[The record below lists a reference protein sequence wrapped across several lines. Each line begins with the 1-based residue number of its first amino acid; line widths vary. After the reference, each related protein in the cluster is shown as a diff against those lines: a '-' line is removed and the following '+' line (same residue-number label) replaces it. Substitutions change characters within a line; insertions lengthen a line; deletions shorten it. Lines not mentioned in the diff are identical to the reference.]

1 MIYLENV
8 TKSFG
13 NRELLK
19 INKLE
24 INDGEKVGIVGKN
37 GAGKTSLINRIL
49 SNDENVRISGQAKI
63 GYFSQDLS
71 ILDNEATVFQ
81 NVMNDTIQSE
91 VTVRNILANL
101 NIKGN
106 EAYKKV
112 GVLSGGERVKVSI
125 AKLLVS
131 DYNVLILDEPTNFLD
146 IPSIE
151 ALEKLLREYKGTILL
166 VTHDKTLINNIA
178 QNLLIIEDKNIV
190 EFEGNLEKYQ
200 EYKEK
205 KKLVNNAN
213 LENDKLLLSMKI
225 SEIISKLS
233 IEKDEGKRNELEQ
246 IYKELIEKKKDL
258 LL

>member
-24 INDGEKVGIVGKN
+24 ISDGEKVGIVGKN

-81 NVMNDTIQSE
+81 NVMNDSVQSE

-106 EAYKKV
+106 DVYKKSRSFKRRRKSE
-112 GVLSGGERVKVSI
+112 GIYCKTTCIRLQCI
-125 AKLLVS
+125 
-131 DYNVLILDEPTNFLD
+131 N
-146 IPSIE
+146 
-151 ALEKLLREYKGTILL
+151 LR
-166 VTHDKTLINNIA
+166 
-178 QNLLIIEDKNIV
+178 
-190 EFEGNLEKYQ
+190 
-200 EYKEK
+200 
-205 KKLVNNAN
+205 
-213 LENDKLLLSMKI
+213 
-225 SEIISKLS
+225 
-233 IEKDEGKRNELEQ
+233 
-246 IYKELIEKKKDL
+246 
-258 LL
+258 

>member
-1 MIYLENV
+1 MIYLEKV
-8 TKSFG
+8 IKSFG

-24 INDGEKVGIVGKN
+24 ISDGEKVGIVGKN
-37 GAGKTSLINRIL
+37 GAGKSTLLNI
-49 SNDENVRISGQAKI
+49 ISGRINPDSGKVSVQGSI
-63 GYFSQDLS
+63 GYIEQISDEES
-71 ILDNEATVFQ
+71 
-81 NVMNDTIQSE
+81 
-91 VTVRNILANL
+91 
-101 NIKGN
+101 
-106 EAYKKV
+106 
-112 GVLSGGERVKVSI
+112 VLSGGERVKASI

-146 IPSIE
+146 ISSIE

-205 KKLVNNAN
+205 KKLVKKAN
-213 LENDKLLLSMKI
+213 LENDKLLLGMKI

-246 IYKELIEKKKDL
+246 MYKELLEKKNKL
-258 LL
+258 V

>member
-1 MIYLENV
+1 M
-8 TKSFG
+8 
-13 NRELLK
+13 
-19 INKLE
+19 
-24 INDGEKVGIVGKN
+24 
-37 GAGKTSLINRIL
+37 
-49 SNDENVRISGQAKI
+49 
-63 GYFSQDLS
+63 
-71 ILDNEATVFQ
+71 
-81 NVMNDTIQSE
+81 
-91 VTVRNILANL
+91 
-101 NIKGN
+101 
-106 EAYKKV
+106 
-112 GVLSGGERVKVSI
+112 KVSI

>member
-106 EAYKKV
+106 DVYKKV

-205 KKLVNNAN
+205 KKLVNKAN

-233 IEKDEGKRNELEQ
+233 IEKDEGKKNELEQ
-246 IYKELIEKKKDL
+246 IYKELIEKKKNL

>member
-1 MIYLENV
+1 MYI
-8 TKSFG
+8 
-13 NRELLK
+13 
-19 INKLE
+19 
-24 INDGEKVGIVGKN
+24 
-37 GAGKTSLINRIL
+37 
-49 SNDENVRISGQAKI
+49 
-63 GYFSQDLS
+63 
-71 ILDNEATVFQ
+71 
-81 NVMNDTIQSE
+81 
-91 VTVRNILANL
+91 
-101 NIKGN
+101 
-106 EAYKKV
+106 KKV

-205 KKLVNNAN
+205 KKLVNKAN

-246 IYKELIEKKKDL
+246 IYKELIEKKKNL

>member
-8 TKSFG
+8 IKSFG

-24 INDGEKVGIVGKN
+24 ISDDEKIGIVGKN
-37 GAGKTSLINRIL
+37 GTGKSTLLNI
-49 SNDENVRISGQAKI
+49 ISGRINPDSGKVSVQGSI
-63 GYFSQDLS
+63 GYIEQISDKES
-71 ILDNEATVFQ
+71 
-81 NVMNDTIQSE
+81 
-91 VTVRNILANL
+91 
-101 NIKGN
+101 
-106 EAYKKV
+106 
-112 GVLSGGERVKVSI
+112 VLSGGERVKVSI

-146 IPSIE
+146 ISSIE

-166 VTHDKTLINNIA
+166 VTHDKTLINNTA

-205 KKLVNNAN
+205 KKLVKKAN

-246 IYKELIEKKKDL
+246 MYKELLEKKNKL
-258 LL
+258 V

>member
-24 INDGEKVGIVGKN
+24 ISYGEKVGIVGKN

-106 EAYKKV
+106 DVYKKV

>member
-24 INDGEKVGIVGKN
+24 ISDGEKVGIVGKN

-49 SNDENVRISGQAKI
+49 SNDENIRISRQAKI

-106 EAYKKV
+106 DVYKKV

>member
-106 EAYKKV
+106 DVYKKV

>member
-24 INDGEKVGIVGKN
+24 IGDGEKVGIVGKN

-106 EAYKKV
+106 DVYKKV

-205 KKLVNNAN
+205 KKLVNKAN

>member
-49 SNDENVRISGQAKI
+49 SNDENIRISGQAKI

-205 KKLVNNAN
+205 KKLVNKAN

-246 IYKELIEKKKDL
+246 MYKKLIEKKNKL
-258 LL
+258 L

>member
-24 INDGEKVGIVGKN
+24 ISDGEKIGIVRKN

-81 NVMNDTIQSE
+81 NVMNDSVQSE

-106 EAYKKV
+106 DVYKKV

-178 QNLLIIEDKNIV
+178 QNLLIIENKNIV

-233 IEKDEGKRNELEQ
+233 IEKDEGKKNELEQ

>member
-106 EAYKKV
+106 DVYKKV

-205 KKLVNNAN
+205 KKLVNKAN

-246 IYKELIEKKKDL
+246 IYKELIEKKKNL